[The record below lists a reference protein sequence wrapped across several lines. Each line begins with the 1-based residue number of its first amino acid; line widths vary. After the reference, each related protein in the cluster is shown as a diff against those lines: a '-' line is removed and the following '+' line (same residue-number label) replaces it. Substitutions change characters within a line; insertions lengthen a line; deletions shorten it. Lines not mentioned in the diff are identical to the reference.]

1 MTKSKVGA
9 EPKKQRIR
17 HAVTK
22 SEGIHEGIHRDEY
35 GYYDSSYHCYCFPLD
50 RTTAECMENHLIH
63 LPSGRTIEAVGTID
77 I

>member
-22 SEGIHEGIHRDEY
+22 SEGIHEGI
-35 GYYDSSYHCYCFPLD
+35 
-50 RTTAECMENHLIH
+50 ECMENHLIH
-63 LPSGRTIEAVGTID
+63 LPSGKTIEAVGTID